1 MQKNY
6 IPSNNEIQFQS
17 KIIYPEKIVSMED
30 KRTSIM
36 IRGIPS
42 NISKKEIRNL
52 IERYGNINYL
62 YIVKEKNTEIKS
74 SVAYVNV
81 INYKTIIP
89 MNMNLRNFHFNID
102 GNVYNLKI
110 MYLYAQ
116 GKKHL
121 KKYIKRL
128 YFSKYLD

>member
-1 MQKNY
+1 M
-6 IPSNNEIQFQS
+6 NN
-17 KIIYPEKIVSMED
+17 
-30 KRTSIM
+30 

-89 MNMNLRNFHFNID
+89 MYMNLRNFHFNMD

-110 MYLYAQ
+110 KYSSAQ
-116 GKKHL
+116 GKKLL
-121 KKYIKRL
+121 KQYMKRL
-128 YFSKYLD
+128 YFSKYCFLFKLFNMIL

>member
-17 KIIYPEKIVSMED
+17 KIIYPEKIVSNED

-89 MNMNLRNFHFNID
+89 MYMNLRNFRFGVD
-102 GNVYNLKI
+102 GDVYNLKI
-110 MYLYAQ
+110 MYSSAQ
-116 GKKHL
+116 GKKLL
-121 KKYIKRL
+121 KQYMKRL